1 MVGTFFEEA
10 RPGELKANLIIMWRE
25 DNIIEEIVE
34 DSNIEDAIK
43 TVLRKR
49 RRKRSF
55 AGRRILADVPK
66 AVERIRQRIKS
77 GRFKLGGYRE
87 MTVDDGPKVRIV
99 QSVSL
104 EDRIVLNAVMNVV
117 DRHLKVR
124 FIRTTSASI
133 KNRGTHD
140 LLQYIVKDIK
150 DDPEG
155 TLFAYKFDITKF
167 YESVDQDVL
176 LDAVK
181 KMFKDKILIGILEEC
196 IRMMPK
202 A

>member
-77 GRFKLGGYRE
+77 GRFKLCLLYTSGRDKSNSFGGRVFLPCPSGRTAE
-87 MTVDDGPKVRIV
+87 RDVKTHVCRQRVQLDGRNYGKRLPETEGSFQRI
-99 QSVSL
+99 
-104 EDRIVLNAVMNVV
+104 
-117 DRHLKVR
+117 
-124 FIRTTSASI
+124 
-133 KNRGTHD
+133 
-140 LLQYIVKDIK
+140 
-150 DDPEG
+150 
-155 TLFAYKFDITKF
+155 
-167 YESVDQDVL
+167 
-176 LDAVK
+176 
-181 KMFKDKILIGILEEC
+181 
-196 IRMMPK
+196 
-202 A
+202 